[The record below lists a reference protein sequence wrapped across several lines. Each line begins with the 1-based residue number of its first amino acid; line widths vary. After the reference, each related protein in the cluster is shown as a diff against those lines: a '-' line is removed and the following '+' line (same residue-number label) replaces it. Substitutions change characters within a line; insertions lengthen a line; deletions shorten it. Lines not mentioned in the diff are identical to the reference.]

1 MPTTSGSYLALW
13 SQTTPNA
20 SARMASP
27 PRLTITRRR
36 AAGLDRTDAS
46 LVALSATSCSGI
58 GVQPGQQ
65 EVHAPA
71 AEEDHAEAED
81 LVERGALPFPASA
94 HASMDVAAVNPPHE
108 QRPRLL
114 RGPAP
119 V

>member
-58 GVQPGQQ
+58 GVQPRQQ
-65 EVHAPA
+65 EVHAPE
-71 AEEDHAEAED
+71 AEDDHAEAED
-81 LVERGALPFPASA
+81 LVERGAMRFPPSA
-94 HASMDVAAVNPPHE
+94 HTTKEA
-108 QRPRLL
+108 RTIT
-114 RGPAP
+114 
-119 V
+119 